1 LENIQYYSDLTK
13 QKNKGYIDMKM
24 DLLLPTS
31 LSEIPLSRYQNFIK
45 TKEASNDDEFI
56 AQKMIQI
63 FCGIDLK
70 DVGKIKM
77 KHLNELI
84 AHFTKVFSEKPKL
97 IRQFKIKDIEFGFI
111 PKLDE
116 ITFGE
121 YVDLEHHLQNWSTYH
136 KAMAVMYRPIAER
149 QKDKYTIVDYEPNE
163 DMQELMKF
171 APLDVAISSSV
182 FFWTIAQE
190 LQQRTINFLQKELK
204 MMMDSNNIAKE
215 KILEGNGDGIIA
227 SMQSLKEICAS
238 SMRLANTDLLNVLPI
253 SHSKSKKT
261 KSKQT
266 NLNNK

>member
-1 LENIQYYSDLTK
+1 
-13 QKNKGYIDMKM
+13 MKL

-31 LSEIPLSRYQNFIK
+31 LSEIPLSRYQQFIK

-84 AHFTKVFSEKPKL
+84 THFTKVFSDKPKL
-97 IRQFKIKDIEFGFI
+97 IRQFKIKNIEFGFI

-121 YVDLEHHLQNWSTYH
+121 YVDLENHLQNWKTYH
-136 KAMAVMYRPIAER
+136 KAMAVMYRPIKEK

-182 FFWTIAQE
+182 FFYRLGNE
-190 LQQRTINFLQKELK
+190 LLNHTINFLQKELK
-204 MMMDSNNIAKE
+204 TMTTSNNIANDTNSAN
-215 KILEGNGDGIIA
+215 NGAGIIQ
-227 SMQSLKEICAS
+227 SMHLLKE
-238 SMRLANTDLLNVLPI
+238 MLPDLTKLQDTDLLNVLPI

-266 NLNNK
+266 N

>member
-1 LENIQYYSDLTK
+1 
-13 QKNKGYIDMKM
+13 MKL

-31 LSEIPLSRYQNFIK
+31 LSEIPLSRYQQFIK

-97 IRQFKIKDIEFGFI
+97 IRQFKIKDVEFGFI

-121 YVDLEHHLQNWSTYH
+121 YVDLEHHLQNWKTYH
-136 KAMAVMYRPIAER
+136 KAMAVMYRPIKE
-149 QKDKYTIVDYEPNE
+149 KHKNTYTIVNYEPNE

-182 FFWTIAQE
+182 FFWTLGSE
-190 LQQRTINFLQKELK
+190 LLNLTINYLQKELK
-204 MMMDSNNIAKE
+204 TMTSSSIAKD
-215 KILEGNGDGIIA
+215 KTFQDNGDGIIQ
-227 SMQSLKEICAS
+227 SMHLLKEMLPDLTKLQA
-238 SMRLANTDLLNVLPI
+238 TDLLNVSPILP
-253 SHSKSKKT
+253 SKNKKT

>member
-1 LENIQYYSDLTK
+1 
-13 QKNKGYIDMKM
+13 MKL

-31 LSEIPLSRYQNFIK
+31 LSEIPLSRYQQFIK

-84 AHFTKVFSEKPKL
+84 THFTKVFSEKPKL
-97 IRQFKIKDIEFGFI
+97 IRHFKIKNIEFGFI

-121 YVDLEHHLQNWSTYH
+121 YVDLENHLQNWKTYH
-136 KAMAVMYRPIAER
+136 KAMAVMYRPIKEK

-182 FFWTIAQE
+182 FFYRLGNE
-190 LQQRTINFLQKELK
+190 LLNHTINFLQKELK
-204 MMMDSNNIAKE
+204 TMTTFNNIANDTNSAN
-215 KILEGNGDGIIA
+215 NGAGIIQ
-227 SMQSLKEICAS
+227 SMHLLKE
-238 SMRLANTDLLNVLPI
+238 MLPDLTKLQDTDLLNVLPI

-261 KSKQT
+261 KLKQT
-266 NLNNK
+266 N

>member
-1 LENIQYYSDLTK
+1 
-13 QKNKGYIDMKM
+13 MKL

-31 LSEIPLSRYQNFIK
+31 LSEIPLSRYQQFVK

-84 AHFTKVFSEKPKL
+84 THFTKVFSEKPKI
-97 IRQFKIKDIEFGFI
+97 IRRFKIKDIEFGFI

-121 YVDLEHHLQNWSTYH
+121 YVDLENHLQNWKTYH
-136 KAMAVMYRPIAER
+136 KAMAVMYRPIKEKH
-149 QKDKYTIVDYEPNE
+149 KDKYTIADYEPNE
-163 DMQELMKF
+163 DMQDLMKF

-182 FFWTIAQE
+182 FFWTLGNE
-190 LQQRTINFLQKELK
+190 LLNLTISYLQNELK
-204 MMMDSNNIAKE
+204 AMMNSNTTAK
-215 KILEGNGDGIIA
+215 GNNLDVIGDGTAVSIA
-227 SMQSLKEICAS
+227 SLKKMLPNLTKLQSS
-238 SMRLANTDLLNVLPI
+238 DLLNVSPI
-253 SHSKSKKT
+253 SPSKSRKT

>member
-1 LENIQYYSDLTK
+1 
-13 QKNKGYIDMKM
+13 MKL

-31 LSEIPLSRYQNFIK
+31 LSEIPLSRYQQFVK

-97 IRQFKIKDIEFGFI
+97 IRRFKIKDIEFGFI

-121 YVDLEHHLQNWSTYH
+121 YVDLENHLQNWKTYH
-136 KAMAVMYRPIAER
+136 KAMAVMYRPIKEKN
-149 QKDKYTIVDYEPNE
+149 KDTYTILDYEPNE
-163 DMQELMKF
+163 DMQDLMKF

-182 FFWTIAQE
+182 FFWTLGSE
-190 LQQRTINFLQKELK
+190 LLNLTINYLQKELK
-204 MMMDSNNIAKE
+204 TMSSSSTVKDKTLAD
-215 KILEGNGDGIIA
+215 NGDGIIQ
-227 SMQSLKEICAS
+227 SMHSLKEMLPDLTKLQA
-238 SMRLANTDLLNVLPI
+238 TDLLNVSPI
-253 SHSKSKKT
+253 LHSKSKKT